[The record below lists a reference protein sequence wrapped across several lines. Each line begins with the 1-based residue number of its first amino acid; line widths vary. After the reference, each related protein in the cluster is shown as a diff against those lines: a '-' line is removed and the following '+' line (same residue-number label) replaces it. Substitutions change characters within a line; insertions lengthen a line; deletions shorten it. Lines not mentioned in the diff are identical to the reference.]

1 MAKAMQSRVE
11 MCFCQGFCLRSFP
24 HADDFTDHAI
34 IMNGTKIGLGVL
46 RLLRARMAERPRFVR
61 AFLISSIS
69 VQVLA
74 LGVSFDFVTW
84 NRCAQEVALAL
95 PKPSFR
101 H

>member
-1 MAKAMQSRVE
+1 
-11 MCFCQGFCLRSFP
+11 
-24 HADDFTDHAI
+24 
-34 IMNGTKIGLGVL
+34 
-46 RLLRARMAERPRFVR
+46 MAERPRFVR